1 MSEEQK
7 RKHYTSKEKVA
18 ILKEHLA
25 GKRPVSEVCERHGL
39 APNMFYRW
47 QEGFFMR
54 AADCFDK
61 TAAGRPSSGAKA
73 AEQRYSEMA
82 LKMAR
87 KNEVLSELMEEHV
100 ALKKKLGLL

>member
-18 ILKEHLA
+18 ILKEHLV
-25 GKRPVSEVCERHGL
+25 GKRPVSEVCEKYGL
-39 APNMFYRW
+39 VPNMFYRW
-47 QEGFFMR
+47 QEEFFSR
-54 AADCFDK
+54 AEDCFDR
-61 TAAGRPSSGAKA
+61 TIQGRPSTAAKA
-73 AEQRYSEMA
+73 AEQRYSDMA

-100 ALKKKLGLL
+100 ALKKKIGLL

>member
-7 RKHYTSKEKVA
+7 RKHYSSKEKVA

-25 GKRPVSEVCERHGL
+25 GKRLVSEVCEKHGIS
-39 APNMFYRW
+39 PNMFYRW
-47 QEGFFMR
+47 QEEFFMR
-54 AADCFDK
+54 AEDCFDK
-61 TAAGRPSSGAKA
+61 PISGRPSAAAKA

-100 ALKKKLGLL
+100 GLKKKLGLL

>member
-7 RKHYTSKEKVA
+7 RKHYTSKAKVA

-25 GKRPVSEVCERHGL
+25 GKLPVSEVCDRHGL

-47 QEGFFMR
+47 QEEFFLR
-54 AADCFDK
+54 AEDCFDK
-61 TAAGRPSSGAKA
+61 QTSGRPSAAAKA
-73 AEQRYSEMA
+73 AERRQAEME